1 MQEFTIGQRWISAA
15 ELQLGLGMVIEIEH
29 RTVSII
35 FPATTEIRIYSRQDA
50 PLTRVRFTPGD
61 WVQNQ
66 DDALLQV
73 VSLDE
78 GSGLIVYHCE
88 TESGEAVLLPEG
100 KLNNYLQ
107 LNRPGERLLNGQ
119 IDRNKWFSLRTKAR
133 GIANTLLQS
142 PVYGL
147 AGCRTSFI
155 AHQLY
160 IAHEVSR
167 RFAPRVLLA
176 DEVGLGKTIEA
187 GLILHQQ
194 LLLERAHRV
203 LIVVPESLV
212 HQWLVEMIRRFNL
225 MFSVFDENR
234 CRALEDVD
242 DEGDDELESIGNGEN
257 PFHSEQ
263 LIICSLQFLVKHP
276 QRAEQ
281 ALQGDWDLLV
291 VDEAHH
297 LAWSAETVSPEYAT
311 IESLAKQTP
320 GVLLLTATPEQL
332 GKESHFAR
340 LRLLDPNR
348 FGDLNSF
355 LADESNY
362 GELADLVEALQQEGP
377 LRDDQW
383 ETLQQTLV
391 EGDNRQSLEQLV
403 DEDEEVREAAKS
415 ELIEHL
421 LDRHGTGR
429 VLFRNTRHVVKGFP
443 EREVHAYA
451 LKPTE
456 QWLKAWQ
463 ENHSAGADLQSLLSP
478 ELMPGM
484 HNVWIDCDPRINW
497 LGDFLRDSKS
507 RKVLVIT
514 ASANTALSLVE
525 QVKINHGIR
534 AAVFHEGMSLIER
547 DRAAA
552 DFADHEIGAQVLVCS
567 EIGSEGRNF
576 QFSHHLVLFDMPVN
590 PDLLEQR
597 IGRLD
602 RIGQNAVINIHV
614 PYLQQSA
621 QAVMYRWYDE
631 GMNAFRH
638 TCPAGHQVYMQMQVE
653 LQRHLLDPAL
663 PVDAFIDQTTVLHD
677 ELNLALQQG
686 RDRLLETNSCRPM
699 IAESLTDEA
708 LRRDFDLDI
717 FKFMERI
724 YDCYGVNSEIHGRE
738 SWVITPSDNM
748 LTKMPGLPDDGMTVT
763 YNRNIALA
771 NEDVHFLSWEHPF
784 VRNAMD
790 LILSS
795 EFGNTALIAIKY
807 PGVKAGSLILDCHF
821 LMEFADNA
829 RLSHQRYFPNS
840 SVGII
845 IDEHGKQHG
854 HILDRDIIKQLLQR
868 VDIDTSIKII
878 KARQTELGELIKS
891 AETAAE
897 QQVAE
902 LVDTARLRGQEALG
916 REVDR
921 LTALQRINASVR
933 DEEIEF
939 FREQLTAFEK
949 SLNHAR
955 LRLDAVRVMVAI

>member
-1 MQEFTIGQRWISAA
+1 MQEFFIGQRWISAA

-35 FPATTEIRIYSRQDA
+35 FPATTEIRIYARQDA
-50 PLTRVRFTPGD
+50 PLTRVKFSPGD

-66 DDALLQV
+66 DDRLLQV
-73 VSLDE
+73 IKLEESN
-78 GSGLIVYHCE
+78 GLIVYHCVD
-88 TESGEAVLLPEG
+88 EADQPVLLPEG

-119 IDRNKWFSLRTKAR
+119 IDRNKWFSLRTRAR
-133 GIANTLLQS
+133 SIANTLLQS

-147 AGCRTSFI
+147 AGCRTSLI

-212 HQWLVEMIRRFNL
+212 HQWLVEMVRRFNL
-225 MFSVFDENR
+225 MFSVFDEAR
-234 CRALEDVD
+234 CQAIEESEA
-242 DEGDDELESIGNGEN
+242 EGDGNGDN

-263 LIICSLQFLVKHP
+263 LIICSLQFLVEH
-276 QRAEQ
+276 QNRSEQ
-281 ALQGDWDLLV
+281 ALMGEWDLLV

-297 LAWSAETVSPEYAT
+297 LTWSAESVSAEYRT
-311 IESLAKQTP
+311 IESLASKTP
-320 GVLLLTATPEQL
+320 GILLLTATPEQL

-348 FGDLNSF
+348 FEDLDHF
-355 LADESNY
+355 IQDESGY
-362 GELADLVEALQQEGP
+362 GRLADLVEALQQGD
-377 LRDDQW
+377 RMDDSQW
-383 ETLQQTLV
+383 QMLDETLA
-391 EGDNRQSLEQLV
+391 EGDNQQWLGKLV
-403 DEDEEVREAAKS
+403 SEDEETRENARNS
-415 ELIEHL
+415 LVEHL

-451 LKPTE
+451 LKPGQ
-456 QWLKAWQ
+456 QWLQSWSQCQILA
-463 ENHSAGADLQSLLSP
+463 ADLQNLLSP

-484 HNVWIDCDPRINW
+484 DQVWISCDPRIDW
-497 LGDFLRDSKS
+497 LGDFLRDNKS

-514 ASANTALSLVE
+514 ASAGTALGLVE
-525 QVKINHGIR
+525 QLKQKQGIR
-534 AAVFHEGMSLIER
+534 AAVFHEGMSLLDR

-552 DFADHEIGAQVLVCS
+552 DFADHDTGAQVLICS

-576 QFSHHLVLFDMPVN
+576 QFAHHLVLFDLPAN

-621 QAVMYRWYDE
+621 QAIMFRWYDE

-638 TCPAGHQVYMQMQVE
+638 TCPAGHQVYMQTRVE
-653 LQRHLLDPAL
+653 LRKHMQAPEL
-663 PVDAFIDQTTVLHD
+663 PVDEFIDQTARLHE

-699 IAESLTDEA
+699 VAESLTDQA
-708 LRRDFDLDI
+708 MQRDYDLDI

-724 YDCYGVNSEIHGRE
+724 YDCYGVNSDIRGQDC
-738 SWVITPSDNM
+738 WVITPGDNM

-763 YNRNIALA
+763 YRRSIALS

-807 PGVKAGSLILDCHF
+807 AGVKAGSLLLDCHF
-821 LMEFADNA
+821 LMEFSGKTSLGN
-829 RLSHQRYFPNS
+829 QRYFPNS
-840 SVGII
+840 SIAIV
-845 IDEHGKQHG
+845 IDEQGRQHG
-854 HILDRDIIKQLLQR
+854 HILDRDTIKPLTQR

-878 KARQTELGELIKS
+878 KARQTVLSDLLQTAEL
-891 AETAAE
+891 AAD
-897 QQVAE
+897 QQVPG
-902 LVDTARLRGQEALG
+902 LVEIARQRGIDVLG
-916 REVDR
+916 GEIDR
-921 LTALQRINASVR
+921 LKALQQINASVR

-939 FREQLTAFEK
+939 FLDQLASFET
-949 SLNHAR
+949 SLSNAR

>member
-1 MQEFTIGQRWISAA
+1 MQEFSIGQRWISAA

-50 PLTRVRFTPGD
+50 PLTRVRFSPGD

-66 DDALLQV
+66 DDVLLQV
-73 VSLDE
+73 LELHEAD
-78 GSGLIVYHCE
+78 GLIIYQCQ
-88 TESGEAVLLPEG
+88 TESGESILLPEG

-133 GIANTLLQS
+133 SIANSLLQS

-147 AGCRTSFI
+147 AGCRTSLI

-212 HQWLVEMIRRFNL
+212 HQWLVEMVRRFNL

-234 CRALEDVD
+234 CRALEGGDELD
-242 DEGDDELESIGNGEN
+242 DEFEDAGNGEN

-263 LIICSLQFLVKHP
+263 LIICSLQFLVSHP

-297 LAWSAETVSPEYAT
+297 LAWSADEVSAEYKTVEALAT
-311 IESLAKQTP
+311 QTP

-348 FGDLNSF
+348 FGDLNGF
-355 LADESNY
+355 LADESSY
-362 GELADLVEALQQEGP
+362 GELADLVEALQQASP
-377 LRDDQW
+377 LADEQW
-383 ETLQQTLV
+383 QMLEQTLD
-391 EGDNRQSLEQLV
+391 EGDNQRSLEKLA
-403 DEDEEVREAAKS
+403 DEDEDVRHAARS

-451 LKPTE
+451 LKPAE
-456 QWLKAWQ
+456 QWLEAWQ
-463 ENHSAGADLQSLLSP
+463 KNQSPGSELQTLLSP
-478 ELMPGM
+478 ELVPGM
-484 HNVWIDCDPRINW
+484 DRVWIDYDPRINW
-497 LGDFLRDSKS
+497 LGDFLRDHKT

-514 ASANTALSLVE
+514 SSANTALTLVD

-552 DFADHEIGAQVLVCS
+552 DFADHEIGAQVLICS

-576 QFSHHLVLFDMPVN
+576 QFSHNLVLFDLPVN

-614 PYLQQSA
+614 PYLQQTA

-638 TCPAGHQVYMQMQVE
+638 TCPAGHQVFMQMQND
-653 LQRHLLDPAL
+653 LRKHLLDPTL
-663 PVDAFIDQTTVLHD
+663 TVDTFIDQTTVLHD
-677 ELNLALQQG
+677 NLNLALQQG

-699 IAESLTDEA
+699 IAEALTDEA
-708 LRRDFDLDI
+708 LQRDFDLDI

-724 YDCYGVNSEIHGRE
+724 YDCYGVNSEIHGRD

-763 YNRNIALA
+763 YNRNVALA
-771 NEDVHFLSWEHPF
+771 NEDLHFLSWEHPF

-795 EFGNTALIAIKY
+795 EFGNAALIAIKY

-829 RLSHQRYFPNS
+829 SHAYQRFFPNS

-845 IDEHGKQHG
+845 IDEQGKQHG
-854 HILDRDIIKQLLQR
+854 HILDRDIIKQLMQR

-878 KARQTELGELIKS
+878 KARQTVLGDLIKR

-897 QQVAE
+897 AQVAD
-902 LVDTARLRGQEALG
+902 LVDAAKTRGRAVLG
-916 REVDR
+916 READR
-921 LTALQRINASVR
+921 LTALRQINASIR
-933 DEEIEF
+933 EEEIQF
-939 FREQLTAFEK
+939 FREELSNFES

-955 LRLDAVRVMVAI
+955 LRLDAVRIMVAI